1 MQHITSVS
9 FQLMLNGSM
18 AHDEHKGEM
27 KSLLFAIRKCLIC
40 VPNLCDNVRAMLVMT
55 IDLSSRNFSQ
65 NMDPDL
71 QIFYE
76 PYLCNVQ
83 KIVSQNGHSEEHC
96 DAADESKS
104 DGEPTDPYQSLKTKL
119 SNGDDTVSRQ
129 QQKHQ
134 LRINAEYIGKPLNAA
149 ARLKLAQTQMQNK
162 SCAEEEKLLKQFVT
176 TVKDKKQSDAK
187 ASDSRAVLVDPY
199 VSQSADDDQQ
209 YVPTPSILGLDTSFK
224 IFANHRDGEIVDGH
238 HANHTGGSSNN
249 NSGWPQQTGNNKRE
263 GNYRQ
268 RGSNRR
274 QQHGRE
280 RKNSTSSQHELTQSQ
295 NAGDYSTAVPIVRQ
309 NLRGGR
315 GNRNGGSGG
324 GGGDPLHGKNKNQ
337 NQDEKRFHI
346 KSGTS
351 TATDQK
357 LFLQK
362 RINGYLNKTNS
373 IPKKKTLSA
382 SVENIT
388 TTEENWD

>member
-1 MQHITSVS
+1 
-9 FQLMLNGSM
+9 M

-27 KSLLFAIRKCLIC
+27 KNLLFAIRKCLIC

-83 KIVSQNGHSEEHC
+83 KIVNQNGHLDPC
-96 DAADESKS
+96 DGADGQKS
-104 DGEPTDPYQSLKTKL
+104 DGESTDPYQSLKTKL
-119 SNGDDTVSRQ
+119 SNGDDLISK

-149 ARLKLAQTQMQNK
+149 ARLKLAQTQMKNK

-176 TVKDKKQSDAK
+176 TVADKKQSDAK
-187 ASDSRAVLVDPY
+187 SSDNIPTVPVDLADSR
-199 VSQSADDDQQ
+199 QSTDDDDQHNGA
-209 YVPTPSILGLDTSFK
+209 VPESSILRLDTSFK
-224 IFANHRDGEIVDGH
+224 CFANQRDGENVDGQH
-238 HANHTGGSSNN
+238 HTNHTVRSSNN
-249 NSGWPQQTGNNKRE
+249 GAWPQPAGNIKRE

-268 RGSNRR
+268 RGSNRQR
-274 QQHGRE
+274 QQGRE
-280 RKNSTSSQHELTQSQ
+280 RKNSTSSQHDHTQSLI
-295 NAGDYSTAVPIVRQ
+295 AVDDATPIVRKSQ
-309 NLRGGR
+309 RGGR
-315 GNRNGGSGG
+315 GGQNRNDGGAASGNTQQ
-324 GGGDPLHGKNKNQ
+324 LAK

-346 KSGTS
+346 KSGTGV
-351 TATDQK
+351 TDQK

-373 IPKKKTLSA
+373 IPKKKSLSV

-388 TTEENWD
+388 STEENWD